1 MFAEIDG
8 QHSVLF
14 RNRLEALIRTHG
26 EAANVH
32 VFVHQMRSELQK
44 GPTCGFAAL
53 LMALRCSQCQLAEE
67 VTLQHLVEMGKSLGF
82 TYQGELFSAA
92 WMCEL
97 VDRLWP
103 KKYQLKLTQFPTA
116 NAIIQHL
123 ISGES
128 ASERRCPTTVLVPYD
143 CDKNFEP
150 CNRQGNAAHWALII
164 GFVLLEQ
171 SVQNGEEI
179 HSVGPRVAEFNAHNF
194 FGRNFDN
201 EHLLYLV
208 ALQGKSR
215 HPALWSYSALRES
228 NGQLNVP
235 TPKGNFR
242 LAPEGLAAIKGKC
255 VLFCGSKVEEG

>member
-8 QHSVLF
+8 QRSVLF
-14 RNRLEALIRTHG
+14 SDRLEALIRTHG
-26 EAANVH
+26 KSANVH

-53 LMALRCSQCQLAEE
+53 LMALRCSHCQLAEE
-67 VTLQHLVEMGKSLGF
+67 
-82 TYQGELFSAA
+82 GELFSAA

-97 VDRLWP
+97 VERLWP
-103 KKYQLKLTQFPTA
+103 KKYQLNPTQFPTA

-123 ISGES
+123 ISGKS

-164 GFVLLEQ
+164 GFVLLEL
-171 SVQNGEEI
+171 QNGEEI
-179 HSVGPRVAEFNAHNF
+179 HH
-194 FGRNFDN
+194 NFDN

-242 LAPEGLAAIKGKC
+242 LASEGLAAIKGKC